1 MHRPEFHS
9 LVARCATALCLLAAA
24 SGGQAQTT
32 TERPDG
38 QRENTPRWHALTGAR
53 LVLAPGQVMDN
64 GTLVLRDGVIVAAG
78 RDVAVPAGARV
89 WKLDGRTVYAG
100 FIDLASTL
108 GVPAAMRPGRAGR
121 PFWGLAAELPPAPP
135 NPAEAPRRLNGRMLA
150 ARNNAVR
157 AEQDLAPQLEFKAEE
172 IKAVRDLGYTTLLTG
187 PASGIFRG
195 QGALI
200 ATAEPR
206 DSKALVI
213 TPRVAQHLSS
223 EVDRSVENAY
233 PSSLMGAIA
242 LLRQTLNDA
251 RWYGTAVAAAAK
263 KGGERVESN
272 ATLEALGPV
281 LDGKQLVVF
290 AAADEQDYANI
301 TRLRDEFKLRVIA
314 QGNGYEYRRAAQ
326 LKAAALPVIVPLA
339 FTPAPEVE
347 NPDSA
352 LDVQLQTLQHWE
364 QAPSNLALLERAG
377 VTYTISASGLKD
389 ASKEFWPRLR
399 TAVQRGLPADKA
411 LAALTTVPARLIGEQ
426 ARLGTLEVGRIAN
439 IVVASGDLFT
449 SDDAKVELAF
459 VDGNPLTTDA
469 WDRFDARGTWT
480 VDAAGQSQ
488 RWEIAGTADK
498 PVLSIDGAACDLSVR
513 GLQLVLRL
521 PCGKGVAGPA
531 STVVAEGRG
540 MRLLGT
546 QQAGT
551 GAQQPWSAQRTAAY
565 TAKAGTPSQTPPEAP
580 PAAPSASYPA
590 GAFGITPPAQ
600 PAVLLVRNATV
611 WTQGPAGRLA
621 RADVLV
627 RDGKIAAVGADLG
640 LPSGA
645 VVIDAAGKHVT
656 PGLIDAHSHIA
667 VRGDINEATNS
678 VTSQV
683 RITDAMDA
691 TDIDIYRGLAG
702 GLTTAHVL
710 HGSANTIGGQ
720 SQLIKLRWGSDAQGL
735 IFEGA
740 VPTIK
745 FALGENVKGS
755 NWGGRRYP
763 VTRMGV
769 EQVLRD
775 AFSAAREYRAAWQ
788 AWRDKPAGQPAPR
801 RDLQLDAL
809 VEILDSKRL
818 VHIHSYRADE
828 ILMFVRLSKELG
840 IPVAAFQHVLE
851 GYKVADAIASI
862 NAGGSTF
869 SDWWAYKM
877 EVYDAVPGNGVMM
890 HKAGVLT
897 SFNSDSSELHRRL
910 NTEAAKAVK
919 YGGLGEVEALNFVT
933 LNPAK
938 QLRIDKRT
946 GSLEVGKDA
955 DFVVWS
961 GHPLSTATRAEQ
973 TWIEGRRY
981 FDLAQ
986 DGVLRAA
993 AQTERD
999 RLLAKALP
1007 ARLAQVAGGAGGGAP
1022 PPPKP
1027 PATTLARADW
1037 QGDRQSD
1044 RQNDGQGDPAWH
1056 EWFDKARAQR
1066 GSYNGMNAWY
1076 ECTED
1081 AR

>member
-1 MHRPEFHS
+1 MQRPEFPT
-9 LVARCATALCLLAAA
+9 LVARCAAALCLWAAA
-24 SGGQAQTT
+24 GAGHAQTT

-53 LVLAPGQVMDN
+53 LVLAPGQVVEN

-135 NPAEAPRRLNGRMLA
+135 NPAEAPRRLNGRVLA

-157 AEQDLAPQLEFKAEE
+157 AEQDVAQQLEFKPDE
-172 IKAVRDLGYTTLLTG
+172 IKAVRELGYTTLLTG

-213 TPRVAQHLSS
+213 TPRLAQHLSS
-223 EVDRSVENAY
+223 EVDRSIENAY
-233 PSSLMGAIA
+233 PSSLMGAMA

-251 RWYGTAVAAAAK
+251 RWYSTAVAAAAK
-263 KGGERVESN
+263 KGGERVEPN

-281 LDGKQLVVF
+281 VDGKQLVVF
-290 AAADEQDYANI
+290 AAADEQDYSNI
-301 TRLRDEFKLRVIA
+301 TRLRDEFKLRVVA

-326 LKAAALPVIVPLA
+326 LKAAGLPVIVPLA
-339 FTPAPEVE
+339 YTAAPEVE

-364 QAPSNLALLERAG
+364 QAPSNLALLDRAG

-389 ASKEFWPRLR
+389 AGKDFWPRLR
-399 TAVQRGLPADKA
+399 TAIQRGLPADKA

-426 ARLGTLEVGRIAN
+426 ARLGTLEPGRIAN

-469 WDRFDARGTWT
+469 WDRFDARGSWT
-480 VDAAGQSQ
+480 VDAAGSAQ
-488 RWEIAGTADK
+488 RWDITGTADK
-498 PVLSIDGAACDLSVR
+498 PLLTIDGAACDLSVR
-513 GLQLVLRL
+513 GVQLVLRL
-521 PCGKGVAGPA
+521 PCGKGAAGPV

-540 MRLLGT
+540 TRLLGT
-546 QQAGT
+546 LQAGN

-565 TAKAGTPSQTPPEAP
+565 AAKAASAPEAP
-580 PAAPSASYPA
+580 PAAPAASYPA

-627 RDGKIAAVGADLG
+627 QGGKIAAVGVG
-640 LPSGA
+640 LSVPSGA

-667 VRGDINEATNS
+667 VRGDINEATHS

-683 RITDAMDA
+683 RITDSMDA

-720 SQLIKLRWGSDAQGL
+720 SQLIKLRWGSDAPGL
-735 IFEGA
+735 VYEGA

-775 AFSAAREYRAAWQ
+775 AFAAAREYRATWQ
-788 AWRDKPAGQPAPR
+788 RWNDKPAGQPAPR

-809 VEILDSKRL
+809 VEILDGKRL

-851 GYKVADAIASI
+851 GYKVADAMASI

-897 SFNSDSSELHRRL
+897 SFNSDSAELHRRL

-919 YGGLGEVEALNFVT
+919 YGGLGEVDALNFVT

-938 QLRIDKRT
+938 QLRIANRT

-986 DGVLRAA
+986 DGALRAA
-993 AQTERD
+993 AQAERE
-999 RLLAKALP
+999 RLVAKALP
-1007 ARLAQVAGGAGGGAP
+1007 ARLAQMAGGAPGGS

-1027 PATTLARADW
+1027 PATTLALAQAQADA
-1037 QGDRQSD
+1037 
-1044 RQNDGQGDPAWH
+1044 QGDPAWH

>member
-1 MHRPEFHS
+1 MQHPGMSVRAP
-9 LVARCATALCLLAAA
+9 RWTATLCLLVAAWA
-24 SGGQAQTT
+24 AQAQTT

-38 QRENTPRWHALTGAR
+38 QRDNTPRWHALTGAR
-53 LVLAPGQVMDN
+53 LVMAPGQVVEN
-64 GTLVLRDGVIVAAG
+64 GTLVLRDGVIVASG
-78 RDVAVPAGARV
+78 RDVPVPAGARV
-89 WKLDGRTVYAG
+89 WKLDGKTVYAG

-121 PFWGLAAELPPAPP
+121 PFWGLAAELPPVPP
-135 NPAEAPRRLNGRMLA
+135 NPAEAPRRLNGRVLA
-150 ARNNAVR
+150 TRNNAVR
-157 AEQDLAPQLEFKAEE
+157 AEQDVAQQLEFKADE
-172 IKAVRDLGYTTLLTG
+172 IKAVRELGFTTLLTG

-213 TPRVAQHLSS
+213 TPRLTQHLSS
-223 EVDRSVENAY
+223 EVDRSVESSY
-233 PSSLMGAIA
+233 PASLMGAMA
-242 LLRQTLNDA
+242 LLRQTLEDA

-263 KGGERVESN
+263 KGGERVEPN
-272 ATLEALGPV
+272 ATLQALAPV
-281 LDGKQLVVF
+281 VDGRQLVVF
-290 AAADEQDYANI
+290 AAVDEQDYSNI
-301 TRLRDEFKLRVIA
+301 TRLRDEFKLRVVA
-314 QGNGYEYRRAAQ
+314 QGNGFEYRRAAQ
-326 LKAAALPVIVPLA
+326 LKAAGLPVIVPLA
-339 FTPAPEVE
+339 YTAAPEVE

-364 QAPSNLALLERAG
+364 QAPSNLVLLERAG
-377 VTYTISASGLKD
+377 VSYAISASGLKD
-389 ASKEFWPRLR
+389 AGKEFWPRLR
-399 TAVQRGLPADKA
+399 MAVQRGLPADRA

-426 ARLGTLEVGRIAN
+426 ARLGTLEPGRIAN

-449 SDDAKVELAF
+449 SDEARVEMAF
-459 VDGNPLTTDA
+459 VDGNPMTTDA
-469 WDRFDARGTWT
+469 WDRFDARGTWA
-480 VDAAGQSQ
+480 VDADGDAP
-488 RWEIAGTADK
+488 RWEITGTADK
-498 PVLSIDGAACDLSVR
+498 PVLSIDGAVCDLTVR
-513 GLQLVLRL
+513 GVQLVLRL
-521 PCGKGVAGPA
+521 PCGKSAVAPTGTPTG
-531 STVVAEGRG
+531 TVVAEGRG
-540 MRLLGT
+540 GRLLGT
-546 QQAGT
+546 LQAGN
-551 GAQQPWSAQRTAAY
+551 GAQQPWSARRTAAF
-565 TAKAGTPSQTPPEAP
+565 TAKPASPPEAA
-580 PAAPSASYPA
+580 PAAPPASYPA
-590 GAFGITPPAQ
+590 GAYGIAPPAQ
-600 PAVLLVRNATV
+600 PAALLVRNATV
-611 WTQGPAGRLA
+611 WTQGPAGRLT

-627 RDGKIAAVGADLG
+627 RSGKITAVGADLAV
-640 LPSGA
+640 PADA

-678 VTSQV
+678 VTAQV

-720 SQLIKLRWGSDAQGL
+720 SQLIKLRWGSDAPGL
-735 IFEGA
+735 HFEGA

-775 AFSAAREYRAAWQ
+775 AFSAAREYRAAWRRWQ
-788 AWRDKPAGQPAPR
+788 DQPAGQPAPR

-809 VEILDSKRL
+809 VEILDGKRL
-818 VHIHSYRADE
+818 VHIHAYRADE

-862 NAGGSTF
+862 DAGGSTF

-877 EVYDAVPGNGVMM
+877 EVYDAVPGNGAMM
-890 HKAGVLT
+890 HKVGVLT
-897 SFNSDSSELHRRL
+897 SFNSDSAELHRRL

-919 YGGLGEVEALNFVT
+919 YGGLSETEALNFVT
-933 LNPAK
+933 LNPAR
-938 QLRIDKRT
+938 QLRIAQRT

-961 GHPLSTATRAEQ
+961 GHPLSTLTRAEQ

-986 DGVLRAA
+986 DLALRAA
-993 AQTERD
+993 AQTDRER
-999 RLLAKALP
+999 LVAKALP
-1007 ARLAQVAGGAGGGAP
+1007 ARLAQMAGSAPGGAP
-1022 PPPKP
+1022 GGAQPAPKP
-1027 PATTLARADW
+1027 PATLLAQDDK
-1037 QGDRQSD
+1037 QP
-1044 RQNDGQGDPAWH
+1044 DGQGDPAWH

>member
-1 MHRPEFHS
+1 MMQLFSACRPVS
-9 LVARCATALCLLAAA
+9 RRLAALCLLSA
-24 SGGQAQTT
+24 SGVLQAQTT

-53 LVLAPGQVMDN
+53 LVLAPGQVVEN

-78 RDVAVPAGARV
+78 RDVAVPAGARL
-89 WKLDGRTVYAG
+89 WKLEGRTVYAG

-108 GVPAAMRPGRAGR
+108 GVPAAMKQGRAGR
-121 PFWGLAAELPPAPP
+121 PFWGLAAELPASPNSAPAD
-135 NPAEAPRRLNGRMLA
+135 APRRLNGRVLA

-157 AEQDLAPQLEFKAEE
+157 AEQDLAPQLEFKQDE
-172 IKAVRDLGYTTLLTG
+172 IKAVRELGFTTLLTG
-187 PASGIFRG
+187 PANGIFRG

-200 ATAEPR
+200 ATAELRDLR

-223 EVDRSVENAY
+223 AVDKSGDSAY
-233 PSSLMGAIA
+233 PSSLMGAMA
-242 LLRQTLNDA
+242 LLRQTLSDA
-251 RWYGTAVAAAAK
+251 RWYGSAVAAAAK
-263 KGGERVESN
+263 KGGERVEPN
-272 ATLEALGPV
+272 ATLEALAAAV
-281 LDGKQLVVF
+281 AGKQLVVF
-290 AAADEQDYANI
+290 AAGDEQDYANI
-301 TRLRDEFKLRVIA
+301 TGLRDEFKLRVIA
-314 QGNGYEYRRAAQ
+314 QGNGFEYRRAAQ

-339 FTPAPEVE
+339 YLAAPEVE

-352 LDVQLQTLQHWE
+352 MDVSLQTLQHWE
-364 QAPSNLALLERAG
+364 QAPSNLALLDRAG
-377 VTYTISASGLKD
+377 VTYAISANGLADPRKD
-389 ASKEFWPRLR
+389 FWPRLR
-399 TAVQRGLPADKA
+399 MAIQRGLPADKA
-411 LAALTTVPARLIGEQ
+411 LAALTTVPARLLGEQ
-426 ARLGTLEVGRIAN
+426 ARLGTLEPGHIAN
-439 IVVASGDLFT
+439 IVVASGDLF
-449 SDDAKVELAF
+449 SSEDAIVELAF
-459 VDGNPLTTDA
+459 VDGNPLATEA
-469 WDRFDARGTWT
+469 WDRFDARGSWT
-480 VDAAGQSQ
+480 LDMAGKPQI
-488 RWEIAGTADK
+488 WDITGKADK
-498 PVLSIDGAACDLSVR
+498 PALSIDGAACDLSLR
-513 GLQLVLRL
+513 GRQFLLRL
-521 PCGKGVAGPA
+521 PCGKADGPA
-531 STVVAEGRG
+531 SIIVAEGSGARLRG
-540 MRLLGT
+540 TLQVGND
-546 QQAGT
+546 
-551 GAQQPWSAQRTAAY
+551 AQQPWSAQRQTAFA
-565 TAKAGTPSQTPPEAP
+565 AKAPGIADKP

-590 GAFGITPPAQ
+590 GAYGITPPAQ
-600 PAVLLVRNATV
+600 PALLLLRNATV

-621 RADVLV
+621 RADLLV
-627 RDGKIAAVGADLG
+627 REGKIAAVGVDL
-640 LPSGA
+640 PMPIGA
-645 VVIDAAGKHVT
+645 LVIDAAGKHVT

-678 VTSQV
+678 VTAQV
-683 RITDAMDA
+683 RITDSMDA

-702 GLTTAHVL
+702 GLTTAHLL

-745 FALGENVKGS
+745 LALGENVKGS

-775 AFSAAREYRAAWQ
+775 AFGAAREYRAAWQ
-788 AWRDKPAGQPAPR
+788 VWRNKPAGQAAPR

-809 VEILDSKRL
+809 VEILEGKRL

-851 GYKVADAIASI
+851 GYKVADAIAGI

-897 SFNSDSSELHRRL
+897 SFNSDSAELHRRL

-919 YGGLGEVEALNFVT
+919 YGGLGEIDALNFVT

-938 QLRIDKRT
+938 QLRIDQRT
-946 GSLEVGKDA
+946 GSLEIGKDA

-981 FDLAQ
+981 FDLTQ
-986 DGVLRAA
+986 DLALRAA
-993 AQTERD
+993 AQAERE

-1007 ARLAQVAGGAGGGAP
+1007 ARLAQLGGAAGAASAA
-1022 PPPKP
+1022 KP
-1027 PATTLARADW
+1027 IGMALAQTDG
-1037 QGDRQSD
+1037 QV
-1044 RQNDGQGDPAWH
+1044 DGQGDPAWH
-1056 EWFDKARAQR
+1056 QWFDKARAQR

>member
-1 MHRPEFHS
+1 MQGPRMQD
-9 LVARCATALCLLAAA
+9 LVPRWTAALCLLGAAWA
-24 SGGQAQTT
+24 CQAQTT

-38 QRENTPRWHALTGAR
+38 QREATPRWHALTGAR
-53 LVLAPGQVMDN
+53 LVLAPGRVVES
-64 GTLVLRDGVIVAAG
+64 GTLVLRDGIIVAAG

-89 WKLDGRTVYAG
+89 WQLDGRTVYAG

-108 GVPAAMRPGRAGR
+108 GVPAALRPGRAGR
-121 PFWGLAAELPPAPP
+121 PMWGLAAELPAAPA
-135 NPAEAPRRLNGRMLA
+135 NPAEAPRRLNGRVLA

-157 AEQDLAPQLEFKAEE
+157 AEQDVAQQLEFKPDE
-172 IKAVRDLGYTTLLTG
+172 IKAVRELGFTTLLTG

-223 EVDRSVENAY
+223 EVDRSGDSAY
-233 PSSLMGAIA
+233 PASLRGAMA

-251 RWYGTAVAAAAK
+251 RWYGTAVAAAEK
-263 KGGERVESN
+263 QGGERVEPN

-281 LDGKQLVVF
+281 VDGRQLVVF
-290 AAADEQDYANI
+290 AAADEQDYSNLA
-301 TRLRDEFKLRVIA
+301 RLRDEFKLRLIA
-314 QGNGYEYRRAAQ
+314 QGNGFEYRRAAQ
-326 LKAAALPVIVPLA
+326 LKAAGLPVIVPLA
-339 FTPAPEVE
+339 YPAAPEVE

-352 LDVQLQTLQHWE
+352 LDVSLQTLQHWE
-364 QAPSNLALLERAG
+364 QAPSNLVLLDRAG
-377 VTYTISASGLKD
+377 VSYAISASGLADPRKD
-389 ASKEFWPRLR
+389 FWPRLR
-399 TAVQRGLPADKA
+399 SAVQRGLPADQA
-411 LAALTTVPARLIGEQ
+411 LAALTTVPARLLGEQ
-426 ARLGTLEVGRIAN
+426 ARLGTLEAGRIAN
-439 IVVASGDLFT
+439 LVVASGDLFS
-449 SDDAKVELAF
+449 SDDARVELAF

-469 WDRFDARGTWT
+469 WDRFDARGSWA
-480 VDAAGQSQ
+480 VDAAGAAGTPQ
-488 RWEIAGTADK
+488 RWEITGSADK
-498 PVLSIDGAACDLSVR
+498 PALRIDGGACDLSLR
-513 GLQLVLRL
+513 GRQVIVRL
-521 PCGKGVAGPA
+521 PCGPAAGPA
-531 STVVAEGRG
+531 STIVAEGRG
-540 MRLLGT
+540 TRLLGT
-546 QQAGT
+546 LQAGN
-551 GAQQPWSAQRTAAY
+551 GVQQPWSAQRVAAF
-565 TAKAGTPSQTPPEAP
+565 ADKAAAPE
-580 PAAPSASYPA
+580 AAPSAPSADYPA
-590 GAFGITPPAQ
+590 GAFGITPPVQ

-621 RADVLV
+621 RADLLV
-627 RDGKIAAVGADLG
+627 QGGKIAAVGTDLA
-640 LPSGA
+640 LPANA
-645 VVIDAAGKHVT
+645 VVIDAAGKHLT

-678 VTSQV
+678 VTAQV
-683 RITDAMDA
+683 RVTDSMDA

-702 GLTTAHVL
+702 GLTTSHVL

-720 SQLIKLRWGSDAQGL
+720 SQLIKLRWGSDASGL

-775 AFSAAREYRAAWQ
+775 AFGAAREYRATWQ
-788 AWRDKPAGQPAPR
+788 AWRDRPAGRPAPR

-809 VEILDSKRL
+809 VEVLDGQRL
-818 VHIHSYRADE
+818 VHIHAYRADE
-828 ILMFVRLSKELG
+828 ILMFVRWSKEMG

-897 SFNSDSSELHRRL
+897 SFNSDSAELHRRL

-919 YGGLGEVEALNFVT
+919 YGGLGEIDALNFVT

-938 QLRIDKRT
+938 QLRIAQRT
-946 GSLEVGKDA
+946 GSLEVGNDA

-961 GHPLSTATRAEQ
+961 GHPLSTASRAEQ

-986 DGVLRAA
+986 DGALRAA
-993 AQTERD
+993 AQTERE

-1007 ARLAQVAGGAGGGAP
+1007 ARLAQMGSGTP

-1027 PATTLARADW
+1027 PATALAQA
-1037 QGDRQSD
+1037 
-1044 RQNDGQGDPAWH
+1044 DGQGDPAWH
-1056 EWFDKARAQR
+1056 EWFDQARAQR

>member
-1 MHRPEFHS
+1 MQRSEFS
-9 LVARCATALCLLAAA
+9 AWIRRLAAALCLLGAACTA
-24 SGGQAQTT
+24 LAQTT

-53 LVLAPGQVMDN
+53 LVLAPGQVVEN

-108 GVPAAMRPGRAGR
+108 GVPAAMRPARAGR

-135 NPAEAPRRLNGRMLA
+135 NPADAPRRLNGRVLA

-157 AEQDLAPQLEFKAEE
+157 AEQDLAPQLEFKADE
-172 IKAVRDLGYTTLLTG
+172 IKAVRDLGFTTLLTG
-187 PASGIFRG
+187 PAVGIFRG

-200 ATAEPR
+200 ATADAR

-213 TPRVAQHLSS
+213 TPRVAQLLSS
-223 EVDRSVENAY
+223 EVDRSADNAY
-233 PSSLMGAIA
+233 PSSLMGAMA

-251 RWYGTAVAAAAK
+251 RWYATAVAAAAK
-263 KGGERVESN
+263 KGGERVEPN

-281 LDGKQLVVF
+281 VDGKQMVVF

-314 QGNGYEYRRAAQ
+314 QGNGYEYRRAAE

-339 FTPAPEVE
+339 YAAAPEVE

-352 LDVQLQTLQHWE
+352 LDVSLQTLQHWE
-364 QAPSNLALLERAG
+364 QAPSNLALLDRAG
-377 VTYTISASGLKD
+377 VTYAISASGLKD

-399 TAVQRGLPADKA
+399 TAIQRGLPADKA

-426 ARLGTLEVGRIAN
+426 ARLGTLEAGHIAN
-439 IVVASGDLFT
+439 IVVASGDLF
-449 SDDAKVELAF
+449 SSEDAKVEMAF
-459 VDGNPLTTDA
+459 VDGNPWTSTA
-469 WDRFDARGTWT
+469 WDRFDARGTWA
-480 VDAAGQSQ
+480 VDGAGTAQ
-488 RWEIAGTADK
+488 RWEITGSADK
-498 PVLSIDGAACDLSVR
+498 PALSIDGAACDLSVR
-513 GLQLVLRL
+513 GVQLVLRL
-521 PCGKGVAGPA
+521 PCGKGPAGTSAPV

-540 MRLLGT
+540 MRMLGT
-546 QQAGT
+546 LQAGN
-551 GAQQPWSAQRTAAY
+551 GAEQPWSAQRTVAFAAKP
-565 TAKAGTPSQTPPEAP
+565 ASAP
-580 PAAPSASYPA
+580 QAAPAAPSASYPA

-627 RDGKIAAVGADLG
+627 RSGKIAAVGTDLAA
-640 LPSGA
+640 PAGA
-645 VVIDAAGKHVT
+645 VVIDATGKQIT

-678 VTSQV
+678 VTAQV
-683 RITDAMDA
+683 RITDSMDA

-775 AFSAAREYRAAWQ
+775 AFAAAREYRATWQ
-788 AWRDKPAGQPAPR
+788 RWNDKPAGQPAPR

-809 VEILDSKRL
+809 VEILDGKRL

-851 GYKVADAIASI
+851 GYKVADAMASI

-890 HKAGVLT
+890 HKAGVLI
-897 SFNSDSSELHRRL
+897 SFNSDSAELHRRL

-919 YGGLGEVEALNFVT
+919 YGGLSEIDALNFVT

-961 GHPLSTATRAEQ
+961 GHLLSTTARAEQ

-986 DGVLRAA
+986 DLTLRAA
-993 AQTERD
+993 AQTERE
-999 RLLAKALP
+999 RLVAKALP
-1007 ARLAQVAGGAGGGAP
+1007 ARLAQMGGAPGGAPP

-1027 PATTLARADW
+1027 PASPLAQA
-1037 QGDRQSD
+1037 
-1044 RQNDGQGDPAWH
+1044 DGQADPAWH

>member
-1 MHRPEFHS
+1 MQRPRIQNA
-9 LVARCATALCLLAAA
+9 LLRWAAALCLLGAAWA
-24 SGGQAQTT
+24 AQAQTT

-53 LVLAPGQVMDN
+53 LVLAPGQVVDN

-89 WKLDGRTVYAG
+89 WQLDGRTVYAG

-135 NPAEAPRRLNGRMLA
+135 NPAEPPRRLNGRGLA
-150 ARNNAVR
+150 ARNNTVL
-157 AEQDLAPQLEFKAEE
+157 AEQDVAQQLEFKPDE
-172 IKAVRDLGYTTLLTG
+172 IKAVRDLGFTTLLTG

-200 ATAEPR
+200 ATAEPK

-213 TPRVAQHLSS
+213 RPRVAQHLSS
-223 EVDRSVENAY
+223 EVDRSNDNAY
-233 PSSLMGAIA
+233 PSSLMGAMA
-242 LLRQTLNDA
+242 LLRQTLDDA
-251 RWYGTAVAAAAK
+251 RWYGTAVATAAK
-263 KGGERVESN
+263 QGGERVEPN
-272 ATLEALGPV
+272 ATLEALRPV
-281 LDGKQLVVF
+281 VDGRQLVVF

-314 QGNGYEYRRAAQ
+314 QGNGYEYRRAVQ
-326 LKAAALPVIVPLA
+326 LKAAGLPVIVPLA
-339 FTPAPEVE
+339 YPAPPEVE

-364 QAPSNLALLERAG
+364 QAPSNLALLDRAG
-377 VTYTISASGLKD
+377 VTVAISAYGLKD
-389 ASKEFWPRLR
+389 ASKDFWPRLR
-399 TAVQRGLPADKA
+399 TAIQRGLPADKA
-411 LAALTTVPARLIGEQ
+411 LAALTTVPAQLIGEQ
-426 ARLGTLEVGRIAN
+426 ARLGTLAPGHIAN
-439 IVVASGDLFT
+439 VVVASGDLFT
-449 SDDAKVELAF
+449 SDDARVELAF

-480 VDAAGQSQ
+480 VDAAGAPQ
-488 RWEIAGTADK
+488 RWDITGTDDK
-498 PVLSIDGAACDLSVR
+498 PALTLDGAACDLSVR
-513 GLQLVLRL
+513 GLQLVLRV
-521 PCGKGVAGPA
+521 PCGKGAAGPG

-540 MRLLGT
+540 GRLLGT
-546 QQAGT
+546 LQAGN
-551 GAQQPWSAQRTAAY
+551 GAQQPWSAQRTAAFA
-565 TAKAGTPSQTPPEAP
+565 AKPASAPDAP
-580 PAAPSASYPA
+580 PAAPAASYPA

-627 RDGKIAAVGADLG
+627 RAGKIAAVGADLAV
-640 LPSGA
+640 PAGA
-645 VVIDAAGKHVT
+645 VVIDAAGKHIT

-678 VTSQV
+678 VTAQV

-691 TDIDIYRGLAG
+691 TDIDLYRGLAG

-775 AFSAAREYRAAWQ
+775 AFAAAREYRSAWQ
-788 AWRDKPAGQPAPR
+788 AWRDKPAGLPAPR
-801 RDLQLDAL
+801 RDLQMDAL
-809 VEILDSKRL
+809 VEILDGKRL

-897 SFNSDSSELHRRL
+897 SFNSDSAELHRRL

-919 YGGLGEVEALNFVT
+919 YGGLGEVDALNFVT

-961 GHPLSTATRAEQ
+961 GHPLSTASRAEQ

-986 DGVLRAA
+986 DLALRAA
-993 AQTERD
+993 AQSERE
-999 RLLAKALP
+999 RLAAKALP
-1007 ARLAQVAGGAGGGAP
+1007 ARLAQLGGGAPGGAP
-1022 PPPKP
+1022 PPKP
-1027 PATTLARADW
+1027 AGTSLALAE
-1037 QGDRQSD
+1037 
-1044 RQNDGQGDPAWH
+1044 GQGDPAWH

>member
-1 MHRPEFHS
+1 MHRPRIQDRLPLWS
-9 LVARCATALCLLAAA
+9 AALCLLGAAWA
-24 SGGQAQTT
+24 AQAQTSA
-32 TERPDG
+32 ERPDG

-53 LVLAPGQVMDN
+53 LVLAPGKVVEN

-89 WKLDGRTVYAG
+89 WQLDGKTVYAG

-135 NPAEAPRRLNGRMLA
+135 SPAEAPRRLNGRVLA

-157 AEQDLAPQLEFKAEE
+157 AEQDVAQQLEFKADE
-172 IKAVRDLGYTTLLTG
+172 IKAVRDLGFTTLLTG

-206 DSKALVI
+206 DSKALVMV
-213 TPRVAQHLSS
+213 PRVAQHLSS
-223 EVDRSVENAY
+223 EIDLTADSAY
-233 PSSLMGAIA
+233 PSSLMGAVA

-263 KGGERVESN
+263 KGGERVEPN
-272 ATLEALGPV
+272 ATLEALAPV
-281 LDGKQLVVF
+281 LDGRQLVVF
-290 AAADEQDYANI
+290 AAGDEQDYANI
-301 TRLRDEFKLRVIA
+301 TRLRDEFKLRVVA
-314 QGNGYEYRRAAQ
+314 QGNGHEYRRAAQ
-326 LKAAALPVIVPLA
+326 LKAAGLPVIVPLA
-339 FTPAPEVE
+339 YTAAPEVE

-364 QAPSNLALLERAG
+364 QAPSNLALLDRAG
-377 VTYTISASGLKD
+377 VTVAISATGLKD
-389 ASKEFWPRLR
+389 PAKEFWPRLR
-399 TAVQRGLPADKA
+399 TAIQRGLPADAA
-411 LAALTTVPARLIGEQ
+411 LAGLTTVPARLIGEQ
-426 ARLGTLEVGRIAN
+426 ARLGTLEPGRIAN

-449 SDDAKVELAF
+449 SDEARVELAF
-459 VDGNPLTTDA
+459 VDGNPLTTEG
-469 WDRFDARGTWT
+469 WDRYDARGTWT
-480 VDAAGQSQ
+480 VDAAGGAAQ
-488 RWEIAGTADK
+488 RWEITGTADK
-498 PVLSIDGAACDLSVR
+498 PALAIDGAACELSVR
-513 GLQLVLRL
+513 GVQLVLRL
-521 PCGKGVAGPA
+521 PCGKATAGPA

-540 MRLLGT
+540 SRLLGT
-546 QQAGT
+546 LQAGS
-551 GAQQPWSAQRTAAY
+551 GAQQPWSAQRTTAPAAKP
-565 TAKAGTPSQTPPEAP
+565 ARAAEAP
-580 PAAPSASYPA
+580 PPAPAASYPA

-621 RADVLV
+621 RADLLV
-627 RDGKIAAVGADLG
+627 RGGRIAAVGTDLAV
-640 LPSGA
+640 PAGA
-645 VVIDAAGKHVT
+645 LVIDAAGKHLT
-656 PGLIDAHSHIA
+656 PGLIDAHSHVA
-667 VRGDINEATNS
+667 MRGGINEAMNS
-678 VTSQV
+678 VTAQV
-683 RITDAMDA
+683 RVTDAVDA

-702 GLTTAHVL
+702 GLTTSHVL

-735 IFEGA
+735 VFEGA

-775 AFSAAREYRAAWQ
+775 AFAAAREYRAAWQ
-788 AWRDKPAGQPAPR
+788 AWRDRSAGQPAPR

-809 VEILDSKRL
+809 VEVLDGQRL

-851 GYKVADAIASI
+851 GYKVADAMASI

-877 EVYDAVPGNGVMM
+877 EVYDAVPGNGAMM

-897 SFNSDSSELHRRL
+897 SFNSDSAELHRRL

-938 QLRIDKRT
+938 QLRIAQRT

-981 FDLAQ
+981 FDLGQ
-986 DGVLRAA
+986 DLQLRAA
-993 AQTERD
+993 AQTERE

-1007 ARLAQVAGGAGGGAP
+1007 ARLAQLGGGAP

-1027 PATTLARADW
+1027 PATTLAQA
-1037 QGDRQSD
+1037 
-1044 RQNDGQGDPAWH
+1044 DGQGDPAWH
-1056 EWFDKARAQR
+1056 EWFDQARAQR